1 MSKKIL
7 STSIIQAVADNIRR
21 LRNITSELQP
31 KNFDE
36 ELKKVS
42 SLDSHLMK
50 KNTEVYSEAKSIPRY
65 AFYEQANLQKIIFNN
80 IVSLNEQA
88 FYNCPNLKEVYLPDT
103 YNGKV
108 HFNCFYGCSSLEV
121 LDLKKTSY
129 IAYGSME
136 NCTSLKAIILR
147 KTDTVCILDTS
158 TFIKNTPIEKGEGY
172 IYVPNALLNSY
183 KTATNWATHADKI
196 ISIEGSEFE

>member
-42 SLDSHLMK
+42 SLDSHLIK

-65 AFYEQANLQKIIFNN
+65 AFYEQSNLRKIVFNN

-103 YNGKV
+103 YNGGV
-108 HFNCFYGCSSLEV
+108 HFNCFCGCSSLQV
-121 LDLKKTSY
+121 LDLKKSSR
-129 IAYGSME
+129 IAYGSMV

-147 KTDTVCILDTS
+147 RTDRICTLDS
-158 TFIKNTPIEKGEGY
+158 SLFIKNTPIEKGEGY
-172 IYVPNALLNSY
+172 IYVPKGLLNSY
-183 KTATNWATHADKI
+183 KGATNWSVHKDKI